1 MRLNIGRYSIL
12 PMRSSLRWRLP
23 VAMAVLVVLAPATFL
38 AIAYRE
44 VRASTRQATAARA
57 QAAADQ
63 IADMLGTNTQARLA
77 ELRRLAAAP
86 ILRQLIETPTDD
98 ARDAAKRAL
107 GALAA
112 PGPQVVEVWSGA
124 GEKVASWAT
133 PAAAANLLPP
143 GTMPQAPGVSP
154 LRRIRGT
161 MYGES
166 AVEIP
171 NDDASTDQRHGLLVV
186 RRTVVLA
193 PAGDFLNRLLGQ
205 GGVLSMGNKS
215 GDVWTTLTG
224 PADPPPINRA
234 ATGVAEYVVGDN
246 QRHLGALADVRGTPW
261 SIWIDFPY
269 AVVLAPANV
278 FLRRMIVVALG
289 FIAISALMIWVLTVN
304 ITTPLHDLTKTAEGI
319 AAGQYE
325 RRVAVKRTDEIGR
338 LGAAFNAM
346 VDALAGSHRALEER
360 VQERTAELERA
371 ARDLRQ
377 HADDLAAVNHELEAF
392 SYSVSHDLRAPL
404 RHITGFATMME
415 ETAAESL
422 AEEPR
427 RYLKTI
433 VAAATR
439 MGQLI
444 DDLLTFSRMGRT
456 RLSQAPVDL
465 NELARDAQREVA
477 ADLDGRR
484 VDWQLHDLPVVEG
497 DRAMLRLV
505 FVNLLSNALK
515 YSSTR
520 PQSEV
525 EIGLLR
531 QNADEAVVFVRDN
544 GVGFD
549 MQYADKLF
557 GVFQRLHRSDEF
569 EGTGIGLANVRRIVQ
584 RHGGRTWAEG
594 RVDGGATF
602 YFSLPLERARSL

>member
-1 MRLNIGRYSIL
+1 
-12 PMRSSLRWRLP
+12 
-23 VAMAVLVVLAPATFL
+23 
-38 AIAYRE
+38 
-44 VRASTRQATAARA
+44 
-57 QAAADQ
+57 
-63 IADMLGTNTQARLA
+63 
-77 ELRRLAAAP
+77 
-86 ILRQLIETPTDD
+86 
-98 ARDAAKRAL
+98 
-107 GALAA
+107 
-112 PGPQVVEVWSGA
+112 
-124 GEKVASWAT
+124 
-133 PAAAANLLPP
+133 
-143 GTMPQAPGVSP
+143 
-154 LRRIRGT
+154 
-161 MYGES
+161 
-166 AVEIP
+166 
-171 NDDASTDQRHGLLVV
+171 
-186 RRTVVLA
+186 
-193 PAGDFLNRLLGQ
+193 
-205 GGVLSMGNKS
+205 
-215 GDVWTTLTG
+215 
-224 PADPPPINRA
+224 
-234 ATGVAEYVVGDN
+234 
-246 QRHLGALADVRGTPW
+246 
-261 SIWIDFPY
+261 
-269 AVVLAPANV
+269 
-278 FLRRMIVVALG
+278 
-289 FIAISALMIWVLTVN
+289 MIWLLTVN
-304 ITTPLHDLTKTAEGI
+304 ITTPLHDLTQTAEGI

-325 RRVAVKRTDEIGR
+325 RRVTVKRTDEIGR

-377 HADDLAAVNHELEAF
+377 HADDLASVNHELEAF

-404 RHITGFATMME
+404 RHITGFAMMME

-484 VDWQLHDLPVVEG
+484 VDWQLHDLPIVEG